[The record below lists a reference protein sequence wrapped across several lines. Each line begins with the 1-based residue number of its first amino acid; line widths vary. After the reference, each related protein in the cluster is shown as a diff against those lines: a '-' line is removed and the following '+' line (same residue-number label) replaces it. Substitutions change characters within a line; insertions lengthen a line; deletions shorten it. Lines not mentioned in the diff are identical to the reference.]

1 MIYDWDKSDL
11 ATVAPYISA
20 HYQPALERS
29 RGKWGGMCG
38 LGHEIQEASPGL
50 TGNHT
55 GGPTLR
61 YDLYKQVSAPELSSL
76 ETICPSSRRCWSS
89 IPPMRMARPCMP
101 SATGMTGTATA

>member
-29 RGKWGGMCG
+29 RGKWGGMYG
-38 LGHEIQEASPGL
+38 LGHEIQEASLGL

-61 YDLYKQVSAPELSSL
+61 YDLYKQVGAPRAVQPGRLS
-76 ETICPSSRRCWSS
+76 
-89 IPPMRMARPCMP
+89 ARPQGDAGAL
-101 SATGMTGTATA
+101 SHQ